1 MKHAKN
7 AQVWVIGSMVIKS
20 VSYASVAHLKYKS
33 RDTVILDERMIFD
46 VSAFWAIPL
55 VWTESLCPTVCC
67 VCTKLCIIEVAS
79 KRERERGRAFRLL
92 HIPLLTPFARL
103 IHRFLCNVYP
113 LPGYVIIHNY
123 RIHKKIICK
132 SIFN

>member
-79 KRERERGRAFRLL
+79 EIERESESFLVIAYSVADSTGSAYSS
-92 HIPLLTPFARL
+92 
-103 IHRFLCNVYP
+103 FLCDVYA
-113 LPGYVIIHNY
+113 IAWICNY
-123 RIHKKIICK
+123 T
-132 SIFN
+132 

>member
-79 KRERERGRAFRLL
+79 KRERERESFSA
-92 HIPLLTPFARL
+92 IAYSIADSICSAYSSVSVQCVPTAW
-103 IHRFLCNVYP
+103 ICNYT
-113 LPGYVIIHNY
+113 
-123 RIHKKIICK
+123 
-132 SIFN
+132 